1 MRSVLAVSVPRP
13 NFELSHMRHVEKP
26 GRCADVKVLFQDSI
40 QVLDGHLVSRKRNHP
55 SAEIEVQLVQ
65 GRALESYGRNNFAH
79 VRTQAAR
86 ADPLAYDAE
95 DTSAVRIKRFSS
107 IATEYMR
114 GTFDPTQWSIYVV
127 PPL

>member
-1 MRSVLAVSVPRP
+1 M
-13 NFELSHMRHVEKP
+13 
-26 GRCADVKVLFQDSI
+26 
-40 QVLDGHLVSRKRNHP
+40 
-55 SAEIEVQLVQ
+55 QLVQ
-65 GRALESYGRNNFAH
+65 GRALQSYGRNNFAH

-114 GTFDPTQWSIYVV
+114 GTFDPTHWSIYVV